1 MLLYQTKVII
11 LPGKHYY
18 IIRQQNISRRC
29 YWIIRCFYYIVR
41 QWLHKQAINTM
52 QGGIIYSQL
61 AYDVDVICSWVR
73 ASESSLLSWLV
84 FVECFLEPF
93 VNTLNMFD
101 SRHIS
106 QYFLRSF
113 LFPILKV
120 VIILTFFHAAGTRL
134 SDKHFVYTLASVFQM
149 VLFSAF
155 NVSMFIW
162 SLPISVQLFL
172 SRRASSTT
180 HDVISGT
187 SFGTVWV
194 MVPCSLSY
202 SSVGIFLLFY
212 DLILMM
218 DFFTPLVQECDQSVL
233 A

>member
-1 MLLYQTKVII
+1 M
-11 LPGKHYY
+11 
-18 IIRQQNISRRC
+18 
-29 YWIIRCFYYIVR
+29 
-41 QWLHKQAINTM
+41 
-52 QGGIIYSQL
+52 
-61 AYDVDVICSWVR
+61 
-73 ASESSLLSWLV
+73 
-84 FVECFLEPF
+84 
-93 VNTLNMFD
+93 NTLNMFD

-120 VIILTFFHAAGTRL
+120 VIILTFFHAVGTRL

-187 SFGTVWV
+187 SVGTV
-194 MVPCSLSY
+194 
-202 SSVGIFLLFY
+202 
-212 DLILMM
+212 
-218 DFFTPLVQECDQSVL
+218 
-233 A
+233 